1 MQLNTAQFI
10 DLGRRV
16 HRAFGSWKAAREAA
30 VKTDDG
36 VYRIRRETLD
46 EAEAETL
53 AGAGA
58 GAAAGAGAGAGTP
71 RG

>member
-1 MQLNTAQFI
+1 MQLNTAQSI

-30 VKTDDG
+30 VKTADG

-46 EAEAETL
+46 RAEAGADPET
-53 AGAGA
+53 GAGV
-58 GAAAGAGAGAGTP
+58 T